1 MRVSVIVP
9 TRNRSALLAMTLRS
23 VLRQQDVDLEVIV
36 VDEASTDDTPNVLA
50 ALGDRR
56 IRVIRH
62 DVPRGVAAA
71 RNHGGTLAAGEWVT
85 FLDDDDLW
93 APTKIVRQLQ
103 AAEAAGRDW
112 AYTGA
117 VNFVDD
123 CRIVSGKPPLPPE
136 EAVVA
141 LLRYDAIPG
150 GGSNVIV
157 RRATWLLAGPFDGR
171 LRNTEDWEMWIRLA
185 KLGPPACV
193 CSPLVARRLHT
204 SNSTLDTAEIVRGT
218 KLIEAMHHTRADW
231 GTLHLWMAQSCL
243 RSGQRGAAVAQF
255 LKAAV
260 RGEARRVAS
269 ELRTIFRRRVGGAI
283 RTEGEERF
291 ASNPWIEAAAAWL
304 QDLQRGHAKAP
315 QDRVT

>member
-1 MRVSVIVP
+1 MRVSVVVP

-71 RNHGGTLAAGEWVT
+71 RNHGGMEAAGEWVT

-93 APTKIVRQLQ
+93 APDKIARQLH
-103 AAEAAGRDW
+103 AADAAGRDW

-117 VNFVDD
+117 VNFIDGRVT
-123 CRIVSGKPPLPPE
+123 SGKPPLPPE

-141 LLRYDAIPG
+141 LLRYDSIPG

-171 LRNTEDWEMWIRLA
+171 LRNTEDWEMWIRLS
-185 KLGPPACV
+185 KLGLPACV
-193 CSPLVARRLHT
+193 CSPLVARRLHA
-204 SNSTLDTAEIVRGT
+204 SNSTHDIAEIVRGT
-218 KLIEAMHHTRADW
+218 KLIEAIHHTRADW
-231 GTLHLWMAQSCL
+231 GRLHLWMAETCL
-243 RSGQRGAAVAQF
+243 RSGQPRVAVAQL

-260 RGEARRVAS
+260 RGEARLAAS
-269 ELRTIFRRRVGGAI
+269 ELSTLFRRRLGGAM
-283 RTEGEERF
+283 RTEGEERP
-291 ASNPWIEAAAAWL
+291 ASDPWIEAAAAWL
-304 QDLQRGHAKAP
+304 QDLQRGS
-315 QDRVT
+315 DIVRSR